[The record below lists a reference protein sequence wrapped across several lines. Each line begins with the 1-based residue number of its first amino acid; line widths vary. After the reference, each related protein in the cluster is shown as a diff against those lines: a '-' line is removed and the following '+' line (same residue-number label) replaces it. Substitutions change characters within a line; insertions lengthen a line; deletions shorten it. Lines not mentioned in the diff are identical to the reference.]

1 MDIEITAGTAD
12 DIGSLEP
19 LWLAMLDHHRRVAG
33 TRWPVRGA
41 ADSWELCRAEYRTW
55 LEEDGAFLL
64 IARPAAPASG
74 ADPAGYLV
82 CRLRASGP
90 TFDLGARR
98 GEVDSLV
105 VSDAVRGN
113 GVGSALLRACKEELR
128 DRGVAYWSIG
138 VVEANRDAV
147 RLYERMGFGSWSRE
161 LLARVD
167 D

>member
-1 MDIEITAGTAD
+1 MTGPALVRLKEHWLPTAD
-12 DIGSLEP
+12 RLAVEYWARAAVDAVEAILGLP
-19 LWLAMLDHHRRVAG
+19 LTWNWTGGG
-33 TRWPVRGA
+33 T
-41 ADSWELCRAEYRTW
+41 
-55 LEEDGAFLL
+55 
-64 IARPAAPASG
+64 
-74 ADPAGYLV
+74 DPAGYLV
-82 CRLRASGP
+82 CRLRSPGP

-128 DRGVAYWSIG
+128 NRGVTYWSIG

-147 RLYERMGFGSWSRE
+147 RLYERLGFGSWSRE